1 MNSTI
6 ERNNPTNMNSKNI
19 LAALLITTS
28 LSAFSNNGDKP
39 KKTETVTI
47 KSSTVCGMCET
58 AIESNLIYEK
68 GVQKVEVDLATS
80 TVAVTYN
87 PRKTDVATL
96 RTALTKLGYA
106 ADELSADPKAF
117 AKLPGC
123 CQKSGCGMPAHH

>member
-1 MNSTI
+1 MKT
-6 ERNNPTNMNSKNI
+6 RNI
-19 LAALLITTS
+19 LTALLIAMGASTM
-28 LSAFSNNGDKP
+28 ANDGGKE

-58 AIESNLIYEK
+58 TIESNLIYEK
-68 GVQKVEVDLATS
+68 GVQKVEVDLAAS
-80 TVAVTYN
+80 TVMVTFD
-87 PRKTDVATL
+87 PRKTDAATL

-106 ADELSADPKAF
+106 ADEQPADPKAF

>member
-1 MNSTI
+1 MNT
-6 ERNNPTNMNSKNI
+6 KNL
-19 LAALLITTS
+19 LATLLIVVG
-28 LSAFSNNGDKP
+28 SAAMANDGDKA
-39 KKTETVTI
+39 KKSETVTI

-58 AIESNLIYEK
+58 TIESNLIYEK

-87 PRKTDVATL
+87 PKKTDAATL

-106 ADELSADPKAF
+106 ADEQVADPVAF
-117 AKLPGC
+117 SKLPGC